1 MKTEI
6 YQKDSLEQA
15 AKQLQQEE
23 VVAFPTETVQG
34 LGAIASSQTAVER
47 VYKAKGRPSDNPL
60 IVHVSSVE
68 QVIDSVTDFPE
79 MAQKLADSFWPG
91 PLTIILHPKENLF
104 AKAVSAGLPTASFR
118 MPNHPLTLELIERVG
133 EPIVGPSAN
142 KSTRPS
148 PTSAQHVLDDLDGL
162 ISGVV
167 DGGATSVGVESTV
180 LDLTSQYG
188 PVILRP
194 GVITKEEIE
203 AVIGKIV
210 DKDDL
215 TVSEAEKPKAPGM
228 KYRHYSPVKP
238 VVAIA
243 GKQALWQKEIDQLV
257 AKGEK
262 IALMA
267 NTELVAAFKDLASAT
282 YTLGEPGDITAM
294 NRLLFDGLRVLDK
307 SDSDI
312 ILVEASPKVGQGLAY
327 MNRLEKAAVEYIQ

>member
-6 YQKDSLEQA
+6 YRKESLKQA

-23 VVAFPTETVQG
+23 VVAFPTETVYG
-34 LGAIASSQTAVER
+34 LGAIASSQKAVER
-47 VYKAKGRPSDNPL
+47 VYQAKGRPSDNPL
-60 IVHVSSVE
+60 IIHVSSVK
-68 QVIDSVTDFPE
+68 QVIDSVVDFPE
-79 MAQKLADSFWPG
+79 IAQKLVDAFWPG
-91 PLTIILHPKENLF
+91 PLTIILHPKEQLF
-104 AKAVSAGLPTASFR
+104 APAVSAGLSTASFR
-118 MPNHPLTLELIERVG
+118 MPNHPLTLELIDYVG

-215 TVSEAEKPKAPGM
+215 TVSESEKPKAPGM

-238 VVAIA
+238 VVSITFD
-243 GKQALWQKEIDQLV
+243 KALWLKEITQLR
-257 AKGEK
+257 AKGK
-262 IALMA
+262 KVALMA
-267 NTELVAAFKDLASAT
+267 NDELIEEFKELASAT
-282 YTLGEPGDITAM
+282 YSLGTPHDISMM

-312 ILVEASPKVGQGLAY
+312 ILAEASPKVGQGLAY
-327 MNRLEKAAVEYIQ
+327 MNRLEKAAISSIQ